1 MALSGTD
8 VIGQAKTGT
17 GKTLGFGLPLL
28 ERVTVPA
35 DVEAGRAAPE
45 ALTDA
50 PQALVVVPTRE
61 LCQQV
66 TNDLLTAGKV
76 RNVRVLAIYG
86 GRAYEPQVEA
96 LKKGVDVIVGTPGRL
111 LDLAG
116 QKKLSLKHIKSLVL
130 DEADEMLD
138 LGFLPDVEKIINML
152 PARRQTMLFS
162 ATMPGAVIGLARRYM
177 SQPTHISATSPDDA
191 GATVANTKQFIYRAH
206 NMDKPEMVSRIL
218 QADGR
223 GLVMV
228 FCRTK
233 RTAADL
239 ADQLKQRGFASGAVH
254 GDLGQGAREQA
265 LRAFRN
271 GKVDVLVCTDVAA
284 RGIDVEGV
292 THVIN
297 YQSPEEEKTYLHRI
311 GRTGRAGAK
320 GTAITLVDWDDI
332 PRWQLINKALD
343 LGFSDPPETYSTSP
357 HLYSDLGIPKGTKGV
372 LPRSERTRAG
382 LDAEELEDL
391 GEPGGRG
398 GHARDDRGGRGGR
411 GGRGEPRSADRE
423 RSARTTPRRRRRMR
437 GGAPVDADLSATTAP
452 EAVTGPADSAADVD
466 TDAAKGPRTL
476 RRRRRTRSGE
486 PSRQPVTAAA
496 TDAFVEQTADNAL
509 VVSEAAE
516 VAQTAEIAEAP
527 AKSRRRRTRKSAEAS
542 AAPLETAVVAEPVAD
557 EASVAKPVTPV
568 AEAPVEE
575 RRRRT
580 RKAAS
585 AAETAVDTAEG
596 ATEPAAE
603 ATETKPR
610 RTRKKAATAST
621 ATDTADT
628 ADTADAAGTKPRRT
642 RKAAVAEPVE
652 ATGNA
657 ETAVQ
662 APEAAEAKPRRT
674 RKTAASKAETAVDT
688 AEGTETKPRRRTRK
702 AATTEPVEATEAT
715 EATAGIPAQASQEPE
730 AVEAKPRR
738 TRKTA
743 ASKAEAVVDTAE
755 GTETKPRRR
764 TRKAAATEATETAV
778 QAPEAAEAKPR
789 RTRKTAASKAETA
802 VDTAEGT
809 ETKPRR
815 RTRKAATTEPVEA
828 TEATEAT
835 AGIPAQ
841 ASQEPEAA
849 PRRRTRKA
857 AAKTESAVEA
867 PDTAPDTAEAKPKAR
882 RTRKAA
888 TAATRSAETGES

>member
-35 DVEAGRAAPE
+35 DVEAGRAKPE
-45 ALTDA
+45 DLTDT

-66 TNDLLTAGKV
+66 TNDLLTAGKA
-76 RNVRVLAIYG
+76 RNVRVTAIYG

-96 LKKGVDVIVGTPGRL
+96 LKKGVDVVIGTPGRL

-116 QKKLSLKHIKSLVL
+116 QKKLNLKHVKCLVL

-152 PARRQTMLFS
+152 PVRRQTMLFS

-177 SQPTHISATSPDDA
+177 SQPTHIRATAPDDA

-332 PRWQLINKALD
+332 PRWQLINKALE
-343 LGFSDPPETYSTSP
+343 LGFNDPPETYSTSP
-357 HLYSDLGIPKGTKGV
+357 HLFSDLGIPEGTKGV

-398 GHARDDRGGRGGR
+398 PRGRG
-411 GGRGEPRSADRE
+411 
-423 RSARTTPRRRRRMR
+423 
-437 GGAPVDADLSATTAP
+437 
-452 EAVTGPADSAADVD
+452 
-466 TDAAKGPRTL
+466 
-476 RRRRRTRSGE
+476 
-486 PSRQPVTAAA
+486 
-496 TDAFVEQTADNAL
+496 
-509 VVSEAAE
+509 
-516 VAQTAEIAEAP
+516 
-527 AKSRRRRTRKSAEAS
+527 
-542 AAPLETAVVAEPVAD
+542 
-557 EASVAKPVTPV
+557 
-568 AEAPVEE
+568 
-575 RRRRT
+575 
-580 RKAAS
+580 
-585 AAETAVDTAEG
+585 
-596 ATEPAAE
+596 
-603 ATETKPR
+603 
-610 RTRKKAATAST
+610 
-621 ATDTADT
+621 
-628 ADTADAAGTKPRRT
+628 
-642 RKAAVAEPVE
+642 
-652 ATGNA
+652 
-657 ETAVQ
+657 
-662 APEAAEAKPRRT
+662 
-674 RKTAASKAETAVDT
+674 
-688 AEGTETKPRRRTRK
+688 
-702 AATTEPVEATEAT
+702 
-715 EATAGIPAQASQEPE
+715 
-730 AVEAKPRR
+730 
-738 TRKTA
+738 
-743 ASKAEAVVDTAE
+743 
-755 GTETKPRRR
+755 
-764 TRKAAATEATETAV
+764 
-778 QAPEAAEAKPR
+778 
-789 RTRKTAASKAETA
+789 
-802 VDTAEGT
+802 
-809 ETKPRR
+809 
-815 RTRKAATTEPVEA
+815 
-828 TEATEAT
+828 
-835 AGIPAQ
+835 
-841 ASQEPEAA
+841 
-849 PRRRTRKA
+849 
-857 AAKTESAVEA
+857 
-867 PDTAPDTAEAKPKAR
+867 
-882 RTRKAA
+882 
-888 TAATRSAETGES
+888 